1 MKFSFSWLKD
11 YLETDLSADEVGDI
25 LTDTG
30 LEVESLID
38 PRKRLGQ
45 LSVGEILKVEKH
57 PNADKLKVCD
67 VDSGTGILKIVCG
80 APNVK
85 NGMKVVVAKPGDFIP
100 GLNIN
105 LKASKIRDV
114 KSEGMMCSEKE
125 LEISDEH
132 DGIIE
137 LPSETEVGTLF
148 SELVGDEKIIFEIAI
163 TPNRPDALGIY
174 GIARDLS
181 ASGIGKLRVSKIPNV
196 EGIFKPHLNINLDQ
210 AVSSKECPFFVGRYL
225 RSVQNGESPQ
235 WLRNRLISIGLNPI
249 SALVDITNYLTFDR
263 ARPLHVFDADKL
275 SGGLTVRRSVEGEKF
290 HALDDKIYELNEGM
304 IVITDEK
311 EIVSLGGIIGGMKSA
326 VSDETKNVLLEA
338 AYFDPISIAATGR
351 KLQINSD
358 ARYRFERGVDPSF
371 TLSGSHIA
379 TKMILDLCGGEAS
392 DIIIAGSVPSFEKKI
407 IFDPK
412 KVNQLIGIEVNKAR
426 QFEILKSLGF
436 SVKEVE
442 NKVEIIVPAWR
453 PDVHGEVDIIEEVA
467 RINSLANLP
476 SIPMTRKEGV
486 LKPLLTDSQS
496 RQNLARRVCTSLGY
510 MECLS
515 YSFIDKKSVER
526 FSGKSTKEIKLIN
539 PISSEMTHMRQS
551 LLPGLIKIVEKN
563 QAKGIKSL
571 AIFEQGYCFESNQVG
586 DETYQISAVLSGSKS
601 NFNLYK
607 EIRPFDIFDIKKDL
621 FKLLGYLNLKVD
633 SLKLERDAPEFLHP
647 KRSAKVMLGNK
658 IVAIFGEVSPLI
670 AKNYAI
676 RERINCF
683 TIYLDNIPFP
693 KKKKITRDA
702 LILSNLQPI
711 ERDFSFLIDE
721 KTEYGA
727 VKKTIIS
734 LKNPLIDKINIVDV
748 FQGEV
753 EKEERKKSLSIRV
766 KFQPLEKTLN
776 DSEIEKMCKD
786 IISEVSEKVS
796 GILKS

>member
-11 YLETDLSADEVGDI
+11 YLETDLSADEVADV

-30 LEVESLID
+30 LEVESIKD
-38 PRKRLGQ
+38 PKKRLGQ
-45 LSVGEILKVEKH
+45 LSVGEILNVEKH
-57 PNADKLKVCD
+57 PNADKLKVCE
-67 VDSGTGILKIVCG
+67 VKSSTGIMNIVCG

-85 NGMKVVVAKPGDFIP
+85 SGMKVVVARPGDFIP
-100 GLNIN
+100 GLDVH

-114 KSEGMMCSEKE
+114 KSEGMMCSERE

-148 SELVGDEKIIFEIAI
+148 SELVGDEKTVFEIAI

-181 ASGIGKLRVSKIPNV
+181 ASGVGTLRIREIPNV
-196 EGIFKPHLNINLDQ
+196 EGVFKSKLTINLDS
-210 AVSSKECPFFVGRYL
+210 AVSSKECPLFVGRYF
-225 RSVQNGESPQ
+225 RSVENRESPQ
-235 WLRNRLISIGLNPI
+235 WLKNRLISIGLNPI

-263 ARPLHVFDADKL
+263 GRPLHVFDADKL
-275 SGGLTVRRSVEGEKF
+275 SGGLTVRKSIKGERF
-290 HALDDKIYELNEGM
+290 HALDDKIYELTDGM
-304 IVITDEK
+304 VVITDEK

-326 VSDETKNVLLEA
+326 VSDKTKNVLLEA
-338 AYFDPISIAATGR
+338 AYFDPISIASTGR

-358 ARYRFERGVDPSF
+358 ARYRFERGIDPSF
-371 TLSGSHIA
+371 TLSGSNIA
-379 TKMILDLCGGEAS
+379 TKMIMDLCSGQVS
-392 DIIIAGSVPSFEKKI
+392 DIIISGSVPAIKKKI

-412 KVNQLIGIEVNKAR
+412 KVNQLIGIELNSKR
-426 QFEILKSLGF
+426 QSEILCSLGF
-436 SVKEVE
+436 SIKEVGR
-442 NKVEIIVPAWR
+442 KFEINVPSWR
-453 PDVHGEVDIIEEVA
+453 PDVHDEVDVVEEVA

-476 SIPMTRKEGV
+476 SIPIARKEGV
-486 LKPLLTDSQS
+486 LKPLLTASQS
-496 RQNLARRVCTSLGY
+496 RQNLARRVCASLGY

-526 FSGKSTKEIKLIN
+526 FSSTSSKEIMLIN

-551 LLPGLIKIVEKN
+551 LLPALLKIVEKN
-563 QAKGIKSL
+563 QAKGVKNL

-607 EIRPFDIFDIKKDL
+607 EIRPYDIFDIKKDL
-621 FKLLGYLNLKVD
+621 FKLLSYLNLNVEN
-633 SLKLERDAPEFLHP
+633 LKLEREAPEFLHP

-658 IVAIFGEVSPLI
+658 IIAIFGEVSPLV

-683 TIYLDNIPFP
+683 TLYLDNIPFP
-693 KKKKITRDA
+693 KKKKITRDS
-702 LILSNLQPI
+702 LVLSNLQTI

-727 VKKTIIS
+727 VKKAIAS
-734 LKNPLIDKINIVDV
+734 LKNPLIEKINMVDV
-748 FQGEV
+748 FQGEI

-776 DSEIEKMCKD
+776 DSEIEKMCAD
-786 IISEVSEKVS
+786 IIGEVSEKVS

>member
-1 MKFSFSWLKD
+1 M
-11 YLETDLSADEVGDI
+11 
-25 LTDTG
+25 
-30 LEVESLID
+30 
-38 PRKRLGQ
+38 
-45 LSVGEILKVEKH
+45 
-57 PNADKLKVCD
+57 
-67 VDSGTGILKIVCG
+67 
-80 APNVK
+80 
-85 NGMKVVVAKPGDFIP
+85 
-100 GLNIN
+100 
-105 LKASKIRDV
+105 
-114 KSEGMMCSEKE
+114 
-125 LEISDEH
+125 
-132 DGIIE
+132 
-137 LPSETEVGTLF
+137 
-148 SELVGDEKIIFEIAI
+148 
-163 TPNRPDALGIY
+163 
-174 GIARDLS
+174 
-181 ASGIGKLRVSKIPNV
+181 
-196 EGIFKPHLNINLDQ
+196 
-210 AVSSKECPFFVGRYL
+210 
-225 RSVQNGESPQ
+225 
-235 WLRNRLISIGLNPI
+235 
-249 SALVDITNYLTFDR
+249 
-263 ARPLHVFDADKL
+263 
-275 SGGLTVRRSVEGEKF
+275 
-290 HALDDKIYELNEGM
+290 
-304 IVITDEK
+304 
-311 EIVSLGGIIGGMKSA
+311 
-326 VSDETKNVLLEA
+326 
-338 AYFDPISIAATGR
+338 
-351 KLQINSD
+351 
-358 ARYRFERGVDPSF
+358 
-371 TLSGSHIA
+371 
-379 TKMILDLCGGEAS
+379 
-392 DIIIAGSVPSFEKKI
+392 
-407 IFDPK
+407 
-412 KVNQLIGIEVNKAR
+412 
-426 QFEILKSLGF
+426 
-436 SVKEVE
+436 E

-486 LKPLLTDSQS
+486 LKPLLTDGQS

-796 GILKS
+796 GVLKS